1 MILPLALPLLGFRP
15 LQLRD
20 PAASGAICFSEIA
33 SGPWAGSYL
42 GETNGAAGRRI
53 AELERP
59 KAKQRQREGQDH
71 GRQAR
76 YSGLG
81 PMGYKPE
88 SERHSTKTDTA
99 IGAALGISAGTYRR
113 LKRIDNATHSDDK
126 EIRLFAEK
134 QMAPLAAGSPSW
146 NARKPRSAN
155 ARVVASVHR
164 SPMPA
169 LVPWNQSR
177 LSATLTR
184 R

>member
-1 MILPLALPLLGFRP
+1 MGGPTG
-15 LQLRD
+15 
-20 PAASGAICFSEIA
+20 GAWIA

-126 EIRLFAEK
+126 EIRGP
-134 QMAPLAAGSPSW
+134 APLSRGRPRLALSYLRGSLHLQNS
-146 NARKPRSAN
+146 K
-155 ARVVASVHR
+155 RVAH
-164 SPMPA
+164 
-169 LVPWNQSR
+169 QHI
-177 LSATLTR
+177 
-184 R
+184 

>member
-1 MILPLALPLLGFRP
+1 
-15 LQLRD
+15 LQ
-20 PAASGAICFSEIA
+20 AAQTNRQRN
-33 SGPWAGSYL
+33 PQRRQRNPPVR

-126 EIRLFAEK
+126 EIRRFAEK
-134 QMAPLAAGSPSW
+134 QMAPLVAGSPSW

>member
-1 MILPLALPLLGFRP
+1 MAAEAQRKTSADGEHRGNRTLGGP
-15 LQLRD
+15 TG
-20 PAASGAICFSEIA
+20 GAWIA

-113 LKRIDNATHSDDK
+113 LKRIDNETHSDDK
-126 EIRLFAEK
+126 EIRRFAEK
-134 QMAPLAAGSPSW
+134 QMAPLVAGSPSW

>member
-1 MILPLALPLLGFRP
+1 
-15 LQLRD
+15 
-20 PAASGAICFSEIA
+20 
-33 SGPWAGSYL
+33 
-42 GETNGAAGRRI
+42 
-53 AELERP
+53 
-59 KAKQRQREGQDH
+59 
-71 GRQAR
+71 
-76 YSGLG
+76 
-81 PMGYKPE
+81 MGYKPE

-99 IGAALGISAGTYRR
+99 IGAALGIPAGTYRR
-113 LKRIDNATHSDDK
+113 LKRIDNATRSDDK

-134 QMAPLAAGSPSW
+134 QMAPLVAGSPSW